1 MLTEGQKKQLGAITR
16 LILPEELSKA
26 ELADWSTD
34 RTRLPGS
41 AAGILLPESTEQ
53 VQSIIQYANQ
63 ANLAIVPSGGRTGY
77 AGGAVA
83 RDELV
88 LSLSKMD
95 RLIAKDAHL
104 PALHVQSGMITAHL
118 QKEAEKMGFYFPVD
132 FASSGSS
139 QIGGNIATN
148 AGGIHVVRY
157 GMIRNYVQA
166 LTVVTGGGQI
176 LKTGSTVRKD
186 NTGPD
191 LSQVFIGSE
200 GILGIITE
208 ATLRLERK
216 PRDTQLA
223 FLAVPDIGSVLE
235 LLRTLRSQIDLLAF
249 ECFDAR
255 SLRSVQEHLNIPDPF
270 AKSAWYVIAEWEDS
284 GTVPELD
291 CDAQIAVSSEHK
303 KRTWKYREAIS
314 ESLSM
319 RTVYKNDVSIP
330 LPRMEE
336 YTNLVRARAAELKIE
351 IAIFGH
357 VGDGNLHVNVIAPDG
372 FSKEEFRLASER
384 FTDYSYGLIEDMAG
398 SISAE
403 HGIGILKREAF
414 LKHGTPGKAASLLA
428 LKRVFDPN
436 GIMNP
441 GKIV

>member
-1 MLTEGQKKQLGAITR
+1 MLTEGQKKQLGTIAR

-53 VQSIIQYANQ
+53 VQNIIQYANQ

-88 LSLSKMD
+88 LSLSKMN
-95 RLIAKDAHL
+95 RLISKDAHL
-104 PALHVQSGMITAHL
+104 PALQVQSGMITAHL
-118 QKEAEKMGFYFPVD
+118 QKEAEEMGFYFPVD

-148 AGGIHVVRY
+148 AGGIHVIRY
-157 GMIRNYVQA
+157 GMIRTYVQA
-166 LTVVTGGGQI
+166 LTVVTGAGEI

-200 GILGIITE
+200 GIFGIITE

-216 PRDTQLA
+216 PRNTQLA
-223 FLAVPDIGSVLE
+223 FIAPPDFKSVLE

-255 SLRSVQEHLNIPDPF
+255 SLQSVQEHLNLPDPF
-270 AKSAWYVIAEWEDS
+270 AKSPWYVIAEWEDS
-284 GTVPELD
+284 GTLPELN
-291 CDAQIAVSSEHK
+291 CDAQIAASSEQK
-303 KRTWKYREAIS
+303 KKTWKYRESIS

-319 RTVYKNDVSIP
+319 RTVHKNDVSIP

-336 YTNLVRARAAELKIE
+336 YTNLVQARAAVLKIE

-357 VGDGNLHVNVIAPDG
+357 VGDGNLHVNLIAPPG
-372 FSKEEFRLASER
+372 FSKDEFRLASER
-384 FTDYSYGLIEDMAG
+384 FTDYSYGLIEGMDG

-414 LKHGTPGKAASLLA
+414 LKHGPGKATALRA
-428 LKRVFDPN
+428 LKKIFDPN
-436 GIMNP
+436 GILNP